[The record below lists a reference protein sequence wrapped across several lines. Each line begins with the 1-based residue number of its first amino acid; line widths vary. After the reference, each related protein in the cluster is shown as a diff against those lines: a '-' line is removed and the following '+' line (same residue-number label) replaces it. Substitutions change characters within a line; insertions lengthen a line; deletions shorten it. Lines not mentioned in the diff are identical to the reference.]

1 MKQQVLR
8 LMSRFC
14 GFSLIGVV
22 STLLSVGI
30 MAIMNECAGI
40 NGYVSY
46 VTAYVVTIL
55 FSYFANALLVYK
67 VSVSIA
73 ACVGF
78 FVTYISGMVV
88 GTMLL
93 AVAKQLFPGANDTF
107 LGCAVLPFT
116 VVWNFV
122 FINCIL
128 THKRHTGRREPFSRK
143 TMEADYVGK
152 CV

>member
-1 MKQQVLR
+1 MKQQVRR
-8 LMSRFC
+8 LTARFL

-78 FVTYISGMVV
+78 FATYLSGMVV
-88 GTMLL
+88 GTILL
-93 AVAKQLFPGANDTF
+93 AVAKQVFPSANDTL

-116 VVWNFV
+116 IVWNFAFV
-122 FINCIL
+122 NCIL
-128 THKRHTGRREPFSRK
+128 THKRHTERRGLFSRK
-143 TMEADYVGK
+143 TMEAD
-152 CV
+152 